1 MTDREIPHTGTGM
14 QNRPILL
21 TERQKTNIGWQK
33 WAFSPTGQPKT
44 KFCWQNYAFSPTGRK
59 RFENEY
65 IMNKE
70 ILKKIGVFA
79 GIFLLFVVL
88 AYSFTPQVLD
98 GKIVNQSDIASW
110 KGMANE
116 AMTHNEAHPD
126 DPTAWTN
133 SMFGGMPTTATI
145 DSFEGDWTDA
155 IYDLLLTGRRPAS
168 YLLIALIGG
177 FLLMLSL
184 GTGKAV
190 AVAGAIAIA
199 FCSYNMQI
207 IQVGHNTKMQAI
219 AYFPWVL
226 AGVIFTYKAA
236 LAGIGG
242 DSDKDGKG
250 WKSWLPKTVLGATLF
265 AFALSMQIKAN
276 HLQITYYLAIVIL
289 AYAGGVLADICSKYQ
304 KKPTNAFVIAGI
316 YILGLLGLFLVLVV
330 VDLFFIVYLCVKRKE
345 EAKRFIT
352 ASALLLFIGIIGI
365 ATNANKLIPTYEYT
379 PYTMR
384 GGSELKADS
393 NSHNDRG
400 LDLDYA
406 TAWSYGINEMP
417 NLMIPN
423 FNGGSSSGELP
434 MDSETALLLK
444 RAGQPN
450 LRQTMKHM
458 PLYWGPQPFTA
469 GPMYM
474 GAITIFLFVL
484 GLILCKGREKWWL
497 VAATVIAIL
506 LAWGNHFMWFTRLWF
521 DYAPM
526 YNKFRTVSM
535 ALTVLQVTMPML
547 GFYALDKILK
557 ESYDKKT
564 FMKAGYIS
572 YALTAG
578 FCLLCVLIPGIAGSF
593 TGAADAGQHEMI
605 VEALAADRQELMV
618 KDALRSLM
626 LISIVFLLLIWAFR
640 TPKVDAV
647 GPKGS
652 FVRAGRTGIVAI
664 AVVFLVW
671 IDLASVGKRYL
682 NKSHFIT
689 PKDFTAHYEPRP
701 VDEIIHQDTNL
712 DYRVLDLSVNTF
724 NDAIQSYHHKCIGG
738 YSPVKLQRYQD
749 LIERYIS
756 GEIREVFEV
765 VGSAATV
772 QEVSERLP
780 ELKVVSMLNG
790 KYIILGAE
798 YSPVVNPH
806 AYGNCWFVDSAVPA
820 ATPDDEIG
828 LLASTDLRRTAVVGE
843 DFRWALEKTGTQ
855 KPASENPAESS
866 GPEIGDSF
874 DSIMLTSYAPNELR
888 YSYRTGTERTAVFS
902 EIYYPK
908 GWKAWIEPD
917 GAYGE
922 VRNGH
927 YHPTAQAQQID
938 LFRADWML
946 RGAIIPE
953 GEGQLIMRFEPDSYQ
968 LGENISR
975 ASSILLI
982 LLLLGSAA
990 GMVAVSRK
998 E

>member
-1 MTDREIPHTGTGM
+1 
-14 QNRPILL
+14 
-21 TERQKTNIGWQK
+21 
-33 WAFSPTGQPKT
+33 
-44 KFCWQNYAFSPTGRK
+44 
-59 RFENEY
+59 
-65 IMNKE
+65 MNKE
-70 ILKKIGVFA
+70 VLKKIGIYA
-79 GIFLLFVVL
+79 GILLLFIGL
-88 AYSFTPQVLD
+88 AYSYTPQVLE

-116 AMTHNEAHPD
+116 AMTHNEAHPE

-155 IYDLLLTGRRPAS
+155 IYDFLLTGRRPAS

-184 GTGKAV
+184 GTSKLI

-226 AGVIFTYKAA
+226 AGVIFTYRAA
-236 LAGIGG
+236 MRSFAGAQDDRKGSQEG
-242 DSDKDGKG
+242 WKG
-250 WKSWLPKTVLGATLF
+250 WLPQTILGATLF

-276 HLQITYYLAIVIL
+276 HLQITYYLAIVIF
-289 AYAGGVLADICSKYQ
+289 AYAI
-304 KKPTNAFVIAGI
+304 
-316 YILGLLGLFLVLVV
+316 GLL
-330 VDLFFIVYLCVKRKE
+330 IYLCIKRKDLI
-345 EAKRFIT
+345 KRFFA
-352 ASALLLFIGIIGI
+352 ASALLLVIGIVGI

-384 GGSELKADS
+384 GGSELSSDS
-393 NSHNDRG
+393 DSHNSKG

-406 TAWSYGINEMP
+406 TAWSYGISEMP
-417 NLMIPN
+417 NLLIPN
-423 FNGGSSSGELP
+423 FNGGASSGELS
-434 MDSETALLLK
+434 MESETAQLLK

-497 VAATVIAIL
+497 VAATVIAVF

-521 DYAPM
+521 NYAPM
-526 YNKFRTVSM
+526 YSKFRTVSM
-535 ALTVLQVTMPML
+535 ALIVLQVTLPML
-547 GFYALDKILK
+547 GFYVLDRVLK
-557 ESYDKKT
+557 EKYEKKQM
-564 FMKAGYIS
+564 MKALYIS
-572 YALTAG
+572 FGITAG
-578 FCLLCVLIPGIAGSF
+578 FCTLCAIAPGIAGTF
-593 TGAADAGQHEMI
+593 VGAGDAGMNEMI
-605 VEALAADRQELMV
+605 IETLAADRQALLV
-618 KDALRSLM
+618 KDALRSLV
-626 LISIVFLLLIWAFR
+626 LIACVFLLIVWAYK
-640 TPKVDAV
+640 TPKIDAV
-647 GPKGS
+647 GKNGS
-652 FVRAGRTGIVAI
+652 FVLKGRTAIVAV
-664 AVVFLVW
+664 AVIFLVW
-671 IDLASVGKRYL
+671 IDLFSVGKRYL
-682 NKSHFIT
+682 NKSHFVT

-701 VDEIIHQDTNL
+701 VDDIIHQDTDPN
-712 DYRVLDLSVNTF
+712 YRVLDISVNTF

-749 LIERYIS
+749 LIDQYIS
-756 GEIREVFEV
+756 AEIRQVYGAVEN
-765 VGSAATV
+765 AATV
-772 QEVSERLP
+772 QDVSAALP

-798 YSPVVNPH
+798 YSPVVNPY
-806 AYGNCWFVDSAVPA
+806 AYGNAGFVEDFASA
-820 ATPDDEIG
+820 ATPDEEIA
-828 LLASTDLRRTAVVGE
+828 LIEYTDLRKCAV
-843 DFRWALEKTGTQ
+843 
-855 KPASENPAESS
+855 
-866 GPEIGDSF
+866 IGDDF
-874 DSIMLTSYAPNELR
+874 EWAQKAIDDINAEKAEVYVDGKLERIPQILLTSYAPNELR
-888 YSYRTGTERTAVFS
+888 YAFSADTDRAAIFS

-908 GWKAWIEPD
+908 GWKAWIEPL

-922 VRNGH
+922 VRGGH
-927 YHPTAQAQQID
+927 YQPTAEGRPVE

-946 RGAIIPE
+946 RGAIIPS

-975 ASSILLI
+975 ASSIALI

-990 GMVAVSRK
+990 GMILTGRREGKNA
-998 E
+998 

>member
-1 MTDREIPHTGTGM
+1 
-14 QNRPILL
+14 
-21 TERQKTNIGWQK
+21 
-33 WAFSPTGQPKT
+33 
-44 KFCWQNYAFSPTGRK
+44 
-59 RFENEY
+59 
-65 IMNKE
+65 MNKE
-70 ILKKIGVFA
+70 VLKKIGVYA

-88 AYSFTPQVLD
+88 AYSFTPQVLE

-155 IYDLLLTGRRPAS
+155 IYDFLLTGRRPAS

-236 LAGIGG
+236 LAHLKEG
-242 DSDKDGKG
+242 ST

-265 AFALSMQIKAN
+265 ASALSMQIKAN
-276 HLQITYYLAIVIL
+276 HLQITYYLAIVIF
-289 AYAGGVLADICSKYQ
+289 AYAI
-304 KKPTNAFVIAGI
+304 
-316 YILGLLGLFLVLVV
+316 GLL
-330 VDLFFIVYLCVKRKE
+330 IYLCIKKRE
-345 EAKRFIT
+345 NLKRFFA
-352 ASALLLFIGIIGI
+352 ASALLLVIGLVGI

-384 GGSELKADS
+384 GGSELSSDS
-393 NSHNDRG
+393 ETHNDKG

-417 NLMIPN
+417 NLLIPN
-423 FNGGSSSGELP
+423 FNGGSSSGELS
-434 MDSETALLLK
+434 MDSETAQLLK
-444 RAGQPN
+444 SAGQPN

-484 GLILCKGREKWWL
+484 GLILCRGREKWWL
-497 VAATVIAIL
+497 VAASAIAVF
-506 LAWGNHFMWFTRLWF
+506 LAWGNHFMWFTKLWF
-521 DYAPM
+521 EYAPM

-547 GFYALDKILK
+547 GFYALDRILK
-557 ESYDKKT
+557 ESYGKKE
-564 FMKAGYIS
+564 FMKAGYIA
-572 YALTAG
+572 YGMTAG
-578 FCLLCVLIPGIAGSF
+578 FCLLCVLLPGIAGSF

-605 VEALAADRQELMV
+605 VEALAADRQELMK
-618 KDALRSLM
+618 KDALRSLL
-626 LISIVFLLLIWAFR
+626 LISVVFILLIWS
-640 TPKVDAV
+640 PEIDAV

-652 FVRAGRTGIVAI
+652 FVRAGRMSIVAV

-671 IDLASVGKRYL
+671 IDLVSVGKRYL
-682 NKSHFIT
+682 NKEDFVT

-701 VDEIIHQDTNL
+701 VDMLIHEDTDP

-749 LIERYIS
+749 LIDRYITD
-756 GEIREVFEV
+756 EIRSVYSV
-765 VGSAATV
+765 VGSAETV
-772 QEVSERLP
+772 QEVSDALP

-798 YSPVVNPH
+798 FSPVVNPH
-806 AYGNCWFVDSAVPA
+806 AYGNCWFVSDAVA
-820 ATPDDEIG
+820 AAGPDDEIA
-828 LLASTDLRRTAVVGE
+828 LLGTTDLRRTAVVGE
-843 DFRWALEKTGTQ
+843 DFKWALDAIEAASVPDNVEDGSTEDTAEIPTGII
-855 KPASENPAESS
+855 E
-866 GPEIGDSF
+866 
-874 DSIMLTSYAPNELR
+874 LTHYAPNELR
-888 YSYRTGTERTAVFS
+888 YSYSADTERAAIFS

-908 GWKAWIEPD
+908 GWKAWIEPA

-927 YHPTAQAQQID
+927 YRPGAEGYPVE

-946 RGAIIPE
+946 RGAMIPA

-975 ASSILLI
+975 TCSILLI
-982 LLLLGSAA
+982 LLLLSSAA
-990 GMVAVSRK
+990 GMFLSRRK
-998 E
+998 AE

>member
-1 MTDREIPHTGTGM
+1 
-14 QNRPILL
+14 
-21 TERQKTNIGWQK
+21 
-33 WAFSPTGQPKT
+33 
-44 KFCWQNYAFSPTGRK
+44 
-59 RFENEY
+59 
-65 IMNKE
+65 MNKE
-70 ILKKIGVFA
+70 VLKKIGIYA
-79 GIFLLFVVL
+79 GIFLLFAVI
-88 AYSFTPQVLD
+88 AYSYTPQVLE

-116 AMTHNEAHPD
+116 AMTHNLTHPD

-145 DSFEGDWTDA
+145 DSFEGDWTDV
-155 IYDLLLTGRRPAS
+155 IYDFLLTGRRPAS

-184 GTGKAV
+184 GTGKTI
-190 AVAGAIAIA
+190 AVAGAIAMV

-236 LAGIGG
+236 LARLEEG
-242 DSDKDGKG
+242 ST
-250 WKSWLPKTVLGATLF
+250 WKSWLPKTILGATLF

-276 HLQITYYLAIVIL
+276 HIQITYYLAIVIF
-289 AYAGGVLADICSKYQ
+289 AYAI
-304 KKPTNAFVIAGI
+304 
-316 YILGLLGLFLVLVV
+316 GLL
-330 VDLFFIVYLCVKRKE
+330 IYLCIRRKNLT
-345 EAKRFIT
+345 KRFFA
-352 ASALLLFIGIIGI
+352 ASALLLVTGLVGI

-384 GGSELKADS
+384 GGSELSADS
-393 NSHNDRG
+393 ESHNDKG

-434 MDSETALLLK
+434 MDSETAKLLK

-450 LRQTMKHM
+450 LRQTLKHM

-474 GAITIFLFVL
+474 GAITIFLFIL
-484 GLILCKGREKWWL
+484 GLILCKGHEKWWL
-497 VAATVIAIL
+497 AAATVTAVF
-506 LAWGNHFMWFTRLWF
+506 LAWGNHFMWFTKLWF
-521 DYAPM
+521 NYAPM

-535 ALTVLQVTMPML
+535 ALTVLQITMPML
-547 GFYALDKILK
+547 GFYALDRIIK
-557 ESYDKKT
+557 EKYDRKK
-564 FMKAGYIS
+564 FMRAGYIS

-593 TGAADAGQHEMI
+593 SGAADAGQHEMI
-605 VEALAADRQELMV
+605 VEALAADRKELMT
-618 KDALRSLM
+618 KDALRSLL
-626 LISIVFLLLIWAFR
+626 LITIVFILLIWSFR
-640 TPKVDAV
+640 TPKTDAV

-652 FVRAGRTGIVAI
+652 FVRAGRMSIVAA

-671 IDLASVGKRYL
+671 IDLVSVGKRYL
-682 NKSHFIT
+682 NKSHFVT

-701 VDEIIHQDTNL
+701 VDEIIHEDTDPN
-712 DYRVLDLSVNTF
+712 YRVLDISVNTF

-756 GEIREVFEV
+756 GEIRDIYKV
-765 VGSAATV
+765 VGSSATIQDV
-772 QEVSERLP
+772 EKALP
-780 ELKVVSMLNG
+780 ELKVISMLNG

-798 YSPVVNPH
+798 YSPVVNPY
-806 AYGNCWFVDSAVPA
+806 AYGNCWFVRSAIPA
-820 ATPDDEIG
+820 ATPDDEIA
-828 LLASTDLRRTAVVGE
+828 LLASTDLHATAIIGNDFEWAQKEIDAIENESDKDCGE
-843 DFRWALEKTGTQ
+843 APQAAISL
-855 KPASENPAESS
+855 A
-866 GPEIGDSF
+866 
-874 DSIMLTSYAPNELR
+874 SYAPNELR
-888 YSYRTGTERTAVFS
+888 YSYHTDCNRAAIFS

-908 GWKAWIEPD
+908 GWKAWIEPA

-927 YHPTAQAQQID
+927 YQPTEGARSIE

-946 RGAIIPE
+946 RGAVIPA
-953 GEGQLIMRFEPDSYQ
+953 GEGQVIMRFEPDSYQ

-975 ASSILLI
+975 ASSIILI
-982 LLLLGSAA
+982 LLLLGSSLGIAA
-990 GMVAVSRK
+990 ARIRK
-998 E
+998 D

>member
-1 MTDREIPHTGTGM
+1 
-14 QNRPILL
+14 
-21 TERQKTNIGWQK
+21 
-33 WAFSPTGQPKT
+33 
-44 KFCWQNYAFSPTGRK
+44 
-59 RFENEY
+59 
-65 IMNKE
+65 MNKE
-70 ILKKIGVFA
+70 VLKKIGVYA
-79 GIFLLFVVL
+79 GIFALFAVL

-116 AMTHNEAHPD
+116 AITHNGAHPD

-155 IYDLLLTGRRPAS
+155 IYDFLLTGRRPAS

-177 FLLMLSL
+177 FLIMLSL
-184 GTGKAV
+184 GTGKSV

-236 LAGIGG
+236 LSRIG
-242 DSDKDGKG
+242 DGAEKP
-250 WKSWLPKTVLGATLF
+250 WKSWLPKTILGATLF

-276 HLQITYYLAIVIL
+276 HLQITYYLAIVIF
-289 AYAGGVLADICSKYQ
+289 AYAI
-304 KKPTNAFVIAGI
+304 
-316 YILGLLGLFLVLVV
+316 GLL
-330 VDLFFIVYLCVKRKE
+330 IYLCIKRKDLI
-345 EAKRFIT
+345 KRFFA
-352 ASALLLFIGIIGI
+352 ASAFLLFIGLTGI

-393 NSHNDRG
+393 ESHNDKG

-434 MDSETALLLK
+434 MDSETAQLLK
-444 RAGQPN
+444 SAGQPN

-474 GAITIFLFVL
+474 GAITIFLFML
-484 GLILCKGREKWWL
+484 GLILCRGREKWWL
-497 VAATVIAIL
+497 VAATVTAVF

-535 ALTVLQVTMPML
+535 ALTVLQVTLPML
-547 GFYALDKILK
+547 GFYALDRVLK
-557 ESYDKKT
+557 EKYEKKA
-564 FMKAGYIS
+564 FMKAGYIA
-572 YALTAG
+572 YGITAG
-578 FCLLCVLIPGIAGSF
+578 FCLLCVLIPSIAGSF
-593 TGAADAGQHEMI
+593 TGAVDANQPDVLI
-605 VEALAADRQELMV
+605 DALAADRQKLMT
-618 KDALRSLM
+618 KDALRSLI
-626 LISIVFLLLIWAFR
+626 LISVVFLLLIWAFR

-664 AVVFLVW
+664 AVIFLVW
-671 IDLASVGKRYL
+671 IDLVSVGKRYL

-689 PKDFTAHYEPRP
+689 PKDFTAHYKPRP
-701 VDEIIHQDTNL
+701 VDEIIHEDTDPN
-712 DYRVLDLSVNTF
+712 YRVLDISVNTF

-749 LIERYIS
+749 LIERYIT
-756 GEIREVFEV
+756 GEIREVYKV
-765 VGSAATV
+765 VGSAETIQDVEDA
-772 QEVSERLP
+772 LP

-798 YSPVVNPH
+798 YSPVMNNH
-806 AYGNCWFVDSAVPA
+806 AYGNCWFVSDAVEA

-828 LLASTDLRRTAVVGE
+828 LLASTDLRTTAVIGR
-843 DFRWALEKTGTQ
+843 DFEWALK
-855 KPASENPAESS
+855 AVENEHESS
-866 GPEIGDSF
+866 YSTIE
-874 DSIMLTSYAPNELR
+874 LTHYAPNELR
-888 YSYRTGTERTAVFS
+888 YSYLTDTERAAIFS

-908 GWKAWIEPD
+908 GWKAWVEPA
-917 GAYGE
+917 GSYGE

-927 YHPTAQAQQID
+927 YHPTATGREIE

-975 ASSILLI
+975 ATSILLI

-990 GMVAVSRK
+990 GMAVLSK
-998 E
+998 KD